1 MPRSIQEII
10 DHGDELA
17 QRFEDYQPKPGDE
30 RPVEEYLL
38 QRATI
43 ARARGERQVVEA
55 VAAARSKGLSWQR
68 IGDILGTSAQAAQ
81 QRYGPVVEP
90 A

>member
-1 MPRSIQEII
+1 MPRSIQEVL
-10 DHGDELA
+10 DHGEEPARRLE
-17 QRFEDYQPKPGDE
+17 QYEPSPRDE

-43 ARARGERQVVEA
+43 ARARRERQVVET

-68 IGDILGTSAQAAQ
+68 IGEILGTSA
-81 QRYGPVVEP
+81 
-90 A
+90 